1 MNQDENFTFLD
12 LITVVG
18 FAVQMMNYQEI
29 KRQTNNDDLMQ
40 ELQKQDKEYFET
52 IIRNQQQIL
61 ERLAKL
67 EG

>member
-29 KRQTNNDDLMQ
+29 KRQTNNDDLMR
-40 ELQKQDKEYFET
+40 ELQKQDKEYFEK
-52 IIRNQQQIL
+52 IIQNQNKIL

-67 EG
+67 DG